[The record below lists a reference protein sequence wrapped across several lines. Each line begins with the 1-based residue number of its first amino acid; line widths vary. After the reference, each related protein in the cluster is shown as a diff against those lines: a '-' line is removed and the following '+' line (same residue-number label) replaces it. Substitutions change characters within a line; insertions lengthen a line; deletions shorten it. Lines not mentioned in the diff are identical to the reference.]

1 MSPPTEAKPAPGG
14 APTSETANAS
24 ASGGSGSTEGASS
37 QGTVKAAAAG
47 AAAGTDPTS
56 ALRAESGRYR
66 TQRNA
71 SLKRESAL
79 RAALEAHGVDPD
91 EALQRS
97 DISGLTIKDG
107 AVQGEVEYRAPEFPS
122 AATGATAKP
131 AEAGSSAG
139 LTMDDIRKMDRT
151 EISARW
157 DEVQK
162 VYRADAEAKKR
173 ARLRRAS

>member
-1 MSPPTEAKPAPGG
+1 MSPTDATKPAPSAATDGVAPANAAATGG
-14 APTSETANAS
+14 A
-24 ASGGSGSTEGASS
+24 SGNTGESS
-37 QGTVKAAAAG
+37 SGTVKAGAAG
-47 AAAGTDPTS
+47 APAGTDPTS

-66 TQRNA
+66 TARNA
-71 SLKRESAL
+71 SLKREAAL
-79 RAALEAHGVDPD
+79 RAALQAHGVDPE

-97 DISGLTIKDG
+97 DISELTIKDG
-107 AVQGEVEYRAPEFPS
+107 QVQGEVIYTPPGFPS

-131 AEAGSSAG
+131 AEAGPSAG

-162 VYRADAEAKKR
+162 VYLADAAAKRK
-173 ARLRRAS
+173 ARRIA

>member
-1 MSPPTEAKPAPGG
+1 MSPSAEAKPAPGG
-14 APTSETANAS
+14 ANTSETANAS
-24 ASGGSGSTEGASS
+24 QTGGSVGNTGESS
-37 QGTVKAAAAG
+37 LGTVKAAAAG

-66 TQRNA
+66 TARNA
-71 SLKRESAL
+71 SLKREAAL
-79 RAALEAHGVDPD
+79 RAALEAHGVDPE

-107 AVQGEVEYRAPEFPS
+107 QVQGEVSYTAPGFPS
-122 AATGATAKP
+122 AATGATARP
-131 AEAGSSAG
+131 AEAGPSAG
-139 LTMDDIRKMDRT
+139 LTMDDIKKMDRH

-162 VYRADAEAKKR
+162 VYRADAAAKKK
-173 ARLRRAS
+173 ARRIA